1 MKQGSSVSPPAH
13 GILYRSKKMKDLI
26 HDMSLVAQTD
36 ATVLLS
42 GESGT
47 GKELFAEA
55 LHYLSQRNQGPF
67 VTINCPA
74 IPDLLLESELFGH
87 EKGAYTGATQRA
99 TGKFEYANGGT
110 LFLDEIGDIPPSTQ
124 VKLLRFMETHIIERV
139 GSHQKISVD
148 VRVVCATHRNLDTMV
163 AEGTFREDLY
173 YRINQVVLRVPPVR
187 ERADDVILL
196 AEHFFAR
203 YVDEFRRPL
212 RGFSGEALRAM
223 REHSWRG
230 NVREIGNRVKRAVIM
245 ARGAKITPAD
255 LGMAQETGARSELD
269 LRQARLDAGAEVIRR
284 ALSEAGSNVSQA
296 AKLLGISRPTL
307 YSIMRQVK
315 SAE

>member
-1 MKQGSSVSPPAH
+1 MKQESSVTSPAH
-13 GILYRSKKMKDLI
+13 RILYRSKKMRALMQ
-26 HDMSLVAQTD
+26 DMSRVAQTD

-55 LHYLSQRNQGPF
+55 LHHLSQRNQGPF

-110 LFLDEIGDIPPSTQ
+110 LFLDEIGDVPPSTQ
-124 VKLLRFMETHIIERV
+124 VKLLRFMETHVIERV
-139 GSHQKISVD
+139 GSHQKIPVD
-148 VRVVCATHRNLDTMV
+148 VRVVCATHRNLDAMV

-173 YRINQVVLRVPPVR
+173 YRINQIVLRVPPVR
-187 ERADDVILL
+187 ERADDAMFL
-196 AEHFFAR
+196 ADHFFAR
-203 YVDEFRRPL
+203 YVEEFQRPL
-212 RGFSGEALRAM
+212 RGFTGEALLAM
-223 REHSWRG
+223 KEYPWRG

-245 ARGAKITPAD
+245 ARGTKITAAD
-255 LGMAQETGARSELD
+255 LGLAQETEARSELD
-269 LRQARLDAGAEVIRR
+269 LRKARLEAGAEVIRK

-315 SAE
+315 AAE